1 MRLHKRN
8 HLKKISGFLALAVC
22 GLLGTGAGAVSEI
35 AVPVYAE
42 SGTVYTCT
50 VNRSYSHPVT
60 GVIEDSGGEASYTT
74 GQGMVEGAVYGDGIL
89 EVTDS
94 GGYYLTIRMSLM
106 DYTSN
111 QTFAVQNVGD
121 SGWSS
126 TGTAVT
132 ATGSDSNGT
141 TADVCIQVPS
151 ENSIVR
157 IGMYVTPMGRDVIFY
172 VYPTN
177 YSEGNSVGMTP
188 AFVTEASGSGADASG
203 TDTYEGDGSTTLTT
217 DNTADAQEQST
228 EEEQQAADQQTTDQ
242 EESQSQDTSEEET
255 KSQAAKLQA
264 SVLENKDSQTA
275 QESQESSD
283 SDSEL
288 NNAQGLNLSTAEE
301 VSEDTD
307 ETSGSI
313 SLNPYVMLGLTI
325 VVSGLILIGAAAL
338 VIWYFHKNWRRWG
351 REDDEDDE

>member
-22 GLLGTGAGAVSEI
+22 GFLGTGAGAVSEI

-203 TDTYEGDGSTTLTT
+203 TDTYEGDGGTTLTT
-217 DNTADAQEQST
+217 DNTASEQEQST

-255 KSQAAKLQA
+255 KSQATKLQA

-275 QESQESSD
+275 QESSD

>member
-22 GLLGTGAGAVSEI
+22 GFLGIGAGAVSEI

-203 TDTYEGDGSTTLTT
+203 TDTYEGDGGTTLTT
-217 DNTADAQEQST
+217 DNTASEQEQST

-242 EESQSQDTSEEET
+242 EESQSQDTSEEGT
-255 KSQAAKLQA
+255 QSQAAKLQA
-264 SVLENKDSQTA
+264 SVLENKDSQSA

>member
-203 TDTYEGDGSTTLTT
+203 TDTYEGDGGTTLTT
-217 DNTADAQEQST
+217 DNTASEQEQST

-242 EESQSQDTSEEET
+242 EESQSQDTSEEGT
-255 KSQAAKLQA
+255 QSQAAKLQA
-264 SVLENKDSQTA
+264 SVLENKDSQSA

-301 VSEDTD
+301 VSEDAD

>member
-1 MRLHKRN
+1 MN
-8 HLKKISGFLALAVC
+8 NLKKISRYLALAACIV
-22 GLLGTGAGAVSEI
+22 LWMGAAAVSER

-42 SGTVYTCT
+42 SGTVYSCSI
-50 VNRSYSHPVT
+50 NRSYSHPVS
-60 GVIEDSGGEASYTT
+60 GVIEDSGGESSYAT
-74 GQGMVEGAVYGDGIL
+74 GQGMVEGAVYADGMM

-151 ENSIVR
+151 ENCIVR
-157 IGMYVTPMGRDVIFY
+157 IGMYVSPMGRDVIFY
-172 VYPTN
+172 VYPSN
-177 YSEGNSVGMTP
+177 YSQGNSVGMTP
-188 AFVTEASGSGADASG
+188 AFVTEESGSGDSATDTYAA
-203 TDTYEGDGSTTLTT
+203 DTYEGDSGTAL
-217 DNTADAQEQST
+217 NTENASG
-228 EEEQQAADQQTTDQ
+228 EEQ
-242 EESQSQDTSEEET
+242 EENQSQENSEDQGT
-255 KSQAAKLQA
+255 KLQTSKLQESA
-264 SVLENKDSQTA
+264 LENK
-275 QESQESSD
+275 ESGAESSAEKQSS

-288 NNAQGLNLSTAEE
+288 NSAQGLSLSTEE
-301 VSEDTD
+301 KTD
-307 ETSGSI
+307 GNAGNSAGI

-338 VIWYFHKNWRRWG
+338 VVWYFHKNWHRWG

>member
-22 GLLGTGAGAVSEI
+22 GFLGIGAGAVSEI

-157 IGMYVTPMGRDVIFY
+157 IGMYVTPMGRDVIF
-172 VYPTN
+172 
-177 YSEGNSVGMTP
+177 
-188 AFVTEASGSGADASG
+188 
-203 TDTYEGDGSTTLTT
+203 
-217 DNTADAQEQST
+217 
-228 EEEQQAADQQTTDQ
+228 
-242 EESQSQDTSEEET
+242 
-255 KSQAAKLQA
+255 
-264 SVLENKDSQTA
+264 
-275 QESQESSD
+275 
-283 SDSEL
+283 
-288 NNAQGLNLSTAEE
+288 
-301 VSEDTD
+301 
-307 ETSGSI
+307 
-313 SLNPYVMLGLTI
+313 
-325 VVSGLILIGAAAL
+325 
-338 VIWYFHKNWRRWG
+338 
-351 REDDEDDE
+351 

>member
-1 MRLHKRN
+1 MN
-8 HLKKISGFLALAVC
+8 NLKKISRYLLLAVC
-22 GLLGTGAGAVSEI
+22 IVLGMGAAAVSER
-35 AVPVYAE
+35 AVLVYAD
-42 SGTVYTCT
+42 SGTVYSCSI
-50 VNRSYSHPVT
+50 NRSYSHPVS
-60 GVIEDSGGEASYTT
+60 GVIEDSGGESSYAT
-74 GQGMVEGAVYGDGIL
+74 GQGMVEGAVYADGMM

-151 ENSIVR
+151 ENCIVR
-157 IGMYVTPMGRDVIFY
+157 IGMYVSPMGRDVIFY
-172 VYPTN
+172 VYPSN
-177 YSEGNSVGMTP
+177 YSQGNSVGMTP
-188 AFVTEASGSGADASG
+188 AFVTEESGSGDSG
-203 TDTYEGDGSTTLTT
+203 TDTYAADTY
-217 DNTADAQEQST
+217 TADTYEEDSGTALNTENT
-228 EEEQQAADQQTTDQ
+228 FDEEEQ
-242 EESQSQDTSEEET
+242 EENQSQENSEDQGT
-255 KSQAAKLQA
+255 KLQTSKLLESA
-264 SVLENKDSQTA
+264 LENK
-275 QESQESSD
+275 ESGAESSAEKQSS

-288 NNAQGLNLSTAEE
+288 NNAQGLSLSTEE
-301 VSEDTD
+301 KTD
-307 ETSGSI
+307 GNADNSAGI

-338 VIWYFHKNWRRWG
+338 VVWYFRKNWHRWG

>member
-1 MRLHKRN
+1 MRLHKRK

-22 GLLGTGAGAVSEI
+22 GLLGMGAGAVSEK

-60 GVIEDSGGEASYTT
+60 GVVEDSGGEASYTT

-141 TADVCIQVPS
+141 TVDVCIQVPS

-203 TDTYEGDGSTTLTT
+203 TDTYEGDGGTTLTT
-217 DNTADAQEQST
+217 DNTASEQDQST

-242 EESQSQDTSEEET
+242 EESQSQDTSEEGT
-255 KSQAAKLQA
+255 QSQAAKLQA

-301 VSEDTD
+301 VSEDAD

>member
-1 MRLHKRN
+1 MN
-8 HLKKISGFLALAVC
+8 NLKKISRCLVLTVCMILGIGAAAV
-22 GLLGTGAGAVSEI
+22 TERT
-35 AVPVYAE
+35 VPVYAE
-42 SGTVYTCT
+42 SGTVYSCSI
-50 VNRSYSHPVT
+50 NRSYSHPVS
-60 GVIEDSGGEASYTT
+60 GVIEDSGGESSYAT
-74 GQGMVEGAVYGDGIL
+74 GQGMVEGAVYADGMM

-151 ENSIVR
+151 ENCIVR
-157 IGMYVTPMGRDVIFY
+157 IGMYVSPMGRDVIFY
-172 VYPTN
+172 VYPSN
-177 YSEGNSVGMTP
+177 YSQGNSVGMTP
-188 AFVTEASGSGADASG
+188 AFVTEESGSGDSG
-203 TDTYEGDGSTTLTT
+203 TDNYAVDTYEGDSGTTL
-217 DNTADAQEQST
+217 NTENTSG
-228 EEEQQAADQQTTDQ
+228 EEEQEENQ
-242 EESQSQDTSEEET
+242 EENQSPEDSEDQGT
-255 KSQAAKLQA
+255 KLQTSKLQESA
-264 SVLENKDSQTA
+264 LENKDSKAVQ
-275 QESQESSD
+275 SSAEKQSS

-288 NNAQGLNLSTAEE
+288 NSAQGLSLSTEE
-301 VSEDTD
+301 KTD
-307 ETSGSI
+307 GNADNSAGI
-313 SLNPYVMLGLTI
+313 SLNHYVMLGLTI

-338 VIWYFHKNWRRWG
+338 VVWYFHKNWHRWG

>member
-1 MRLHKRN
+1 MN
-8 HLKKISGFLALAVC
+8 YLKKISRCLALTVCMILGIGAAAV
-22 GLLGTGAGAVSEI
+22 TER

-42 SGTVYTCT
+42 SGTVYSCSI
-50 VNRSYSHPVT
+50 NRSYSHPVS
-60 GVIEDSGGEASYTT
+60 GVIEDSGGESSYAT
-74 GQGMVEGAVYGDGIL
+74 GQGMVEGAVYADSMM

-141 TADVCIQVPS
+141 TADVCIQVSS
-151 ENSIVR
+151 ENCIVR
-157 IGMYVTPMGRDVIFY
+157 IGMYVSPMGRDVIFY
-172 VYPTN
+172 VYPSN
-177 YSEGNSVGMTP
+177 YSQGNSVGMTP
-188 AFVTEASGSGADASG
+188 AFVTEESGSGDSG
-203 TDTYEGDGSTTLTT
+203 TDNYAADTYEGDSGTTL
-217 DNTADAQEQST
+217 NTENTSG
-228 EEEQQAADQQTTDQ
+228 EEEQ
-242 EESQSQDTSEEET
+242 EENQSQEDSEDQGT
-255 KSQAAKLQA
+255 KLQTSKLQESA
-264 SVLENKDSQTA
+264 LENKDSKAA
-275 QESQESSD
+275 QSSAEKQSS

-288 NNAQGLNLSTAEE
+288 SSAQGLSLSTKEK
-301 VSEDTD
+301 TD
-307 ETSGSI
+307 GNADNSAGI

-338 VIWYFHKNWRRWG
+338 VVWYFHKNWHRWG

>member
-1 MRLHKRN
+1 MN
-8 HLKKISGFLALAVC
+8 NLKKISRYLVLAV
-22 GLLGTGAGAVSEI
+22 GIVLGMGAAAVSER

-42 SGTVYTCT
+42 SGTVYSCSI
-50 VNRSYSHPVT
+50 NRSYSHPVS
-60 GVIEDSGGEASYTT
+60 GVIEDSGGESSYAT
-74 GQGMVEGAVYGDGIL
+74 GQGMVEGAVYADGMM

-151 ENSIVR
+151 ENCIVR
-157 IGMYVTPMGRDVIFY
+157 IGMYVSPMGRDVIFY
-172 VYPTN
+172 VYPSN
-177 YSEGNSVGMTP
+177 YSQGNSVGMTP
-188 AFVTEASGSGADASG
+188 AFVTEESGSGDSG
-203 TDTYEGDGSTTLTT
+203 TDTYEGDSGTAL
-217 DNTADAQEQST
+217 NTENTSD
-228 EEEQQAADQQTTDQ
+228 EEEQ
-242 EESQSQDTSEEET
+242 EENQSQENSEDQGT
-255 KSQAAKLQA
+255 KLQTSKLQESA
-264 SVLENKDSQTA
+264 LENK
-275 QESQESSD
+275 ESGAESVAEKQSS

-288 NNAQGLNLSTAEE
+288 NSAQGLSLSTEE
-301 VSEDTD
+301 KPDGNADNSA
-307 ETSGSI
+307 GI
-313 SLNPYVMLGLTI
+313 SLNSYVMLGLTI

-338 VIWYFHKNWRRWG
+338 VVWYFHKNWHRWG

>member
-1 MRLHKRN
+1 MRLHKRS

-22 GLLGTGAGAVSEI
+22 GLLGMGAGAVSEK

-60 GVIEDSGGEASYTT
+60 GVVEDSGGEASYAT

-177 YSEGNSVGMTP
+177 YSDGNSVGMTP
-188 AFVTEASGSGADASG
+188 AFVTEASGSSADTSG
-203 TDTYEGDGSTTLTT
+203 TDTYEGDSGTTLNT
-217 DNTADAQEQST
+217 DNTAGEEQST
-228 EEEQQAADQQTTDQ
+228 EEDQQTADQQTTDQ
-242 EESQSQDTSEEET
+242 EESQAQENSEEGT
-255 KSQAAKLQA
+255 QSQAAKLQE
-264 SVLENKDSQTA
+264 SVLENKDSQPA

-288 NNAQGLNLSTAEE
+288 NKAQGLNLSTAEE
-301 VSEDTD
+301 SSADT
-307 ETSGSI
+307 EGSSGSI

-338 VIWYFHKNWRRWG
+338 VVWYFHKNWRRWG

>member
-1 MRLHKRN
+1 MN
-8 HLKKISGFLALAVC
+8 DLKKISRYLILAVC
-22 GLLGTGAGAVSEI
+22 IVLGMGVATVSERV
-35 AVPVYAE
+35 VPVYAD
-42 SGTVYTCT
+42 SGTVYSCSI
-50 VNRSYSHPVT
+50 NRSYSHPVS
-60 GVIEDSGGEASYTT
+60 GVIEDSGGESSYAT
-74 GQGMVEGAVYGDGIL
+74 GQGMVEGAVYADGMM

-151 ENSIVR
+151 ENCIVR
-157 IGMYVTPMGRDVIFY
+157 IGMYVSPMGRDVIFY
-172 VYPTN
+172 VYPYN
-177 YSEGNSVGMTP
+177 YSQGNSVGMNP
-188 AFVTEASGSGADASG
+188 AFVTEESGSGDSG
-203 TDTYEGDGSTTLTT
+203 TDTYEANAYEADTYEGDNGTAL
-217 DNTADAQEQST
+217 NTENTFDEVEQEENQSQ
-228 EEEQQAADQQTTDQ
+228 ENSEEQGT
-242 EESQSQDTSEEET
+242 
-255 KSQAAKLQA
+255 KLQTSKLSESA
-264 SVLENKDSQTA
+264 LENKELGA
-275 QESQESSD
+275 ESSAEKQSS

-288 NNAQGLNLSTAEE
+288 NKAQGLSLSTEE
-301 VSEDTD
+301 KTD
-307 ETSGSI
+307 GNADNPAGI

-338 VIWYFHKNWRRWG
+338 VVWYFRKNWHRWG